1 MWETET
7 ENLVTIALVVECD
20 DNKVS
25 SEEIGK
31 QLAAFC
37 TCIKVKT
44 MVWLITACQLV

>member
-1 MWETET
+1 MWEAET
-7 ENLVTIALVVECD
+7 ANFVTIALMVECY

-37 TCIKVKT
+37 TCIKMKT
-44 MVWLITACQLV
+44 MVG